1 MERHLRTARMLAK
14 LLDSQYSIFGIR
26 FGLDPIINL
35 VPGLGD
41 VAGLFLSLYIVWV
54 SLRFKLPRNKI
65 RLMIRNII
73 IDFLAGLLP
82 VIGTVFDIT
91 FRSNERNIKILNDTL
106 EKGVVY

>member
-41 VAGLFLSLYIVWV
+41 VAGFLFSLYIVWV
-54 SLRFKLPRNKI
+54 GLKFKLPQGKI

-82 VIGTVFDIT
+82 GIGTIFDIT

-106 EKGVVY
+106 ENGVVI